1 MPSADRGPQSPPYRG
16 QRRAAPRVL
25 AARVLLIPAR
35 LLLARGL
42 LIPTRLLLAGTLVA
56 GLAGCQTTAEKSAA
70 LAKKFHR
77 ETIDQHGLSISR
89 PSRYVKVLDATLVH
103 DANGTAAVVS
113 LESNAAHPLRGVPI
127 AITLTSPQG
136 RVLYQNNGP
145 GLDPSL
151 TSTPLLLPHRVFTW
165 VDDQVQASAFPAQ
178 ITVRVGE
185 AAPGPPAPATIVVQG
200 AHLAEDPA
208 NEETAARGTV
218 VNHSEMSQENLV
230 VFAVARKGG
239 KVVAAGRAV
248 LSNLAGRASSPFEVF
263 FIGDPR
269 HAQLELSVGEAAA

>member
-1 MPSADRGPQSPPYRG
+1 
-16 QRRAAPRVL
+16 
-25 AARVLLIPAR
+25 
-35 LLLARGL
+35 
-42 LIPTRLLLAGTLVA
+42 
-56 GLAGCQTTAEKSAA
+56 

-77 ETIDQHGLSISR
+77 ETIDQHGLSISQ

-103 DANGTAAVVS
+103 DATGTAAVVT
-113 LESNAAHPLRGVPI
+113 LQSNAAHPLRGVPI

-136 RVLYQNNGP
+136 HVLYQNNGP

-151 TSTPLLLPHRVFTW
+151 TSAPLLLPHRVFTW
-165 VDDQVQASAFPAQ
+165 VDDQVQASAFPARV
-178 ITVRVGE
+178 TARVGE
-185 AAPGPPAPATIVVQG
+185 AATGPFAPPIVAVQG

-218 VNHSEMSQENLV
+218 VNRSEVSQENLV
-230 VFAVARKGG
+230 VFAVARKAG

-248 LSNLAGRASSPFEVF
+248 LSSLAGHASSPFEVF

-269 HAQLELSVGEAAA
+269 HARLELSAPPTTPR

>member
-1 MPSADRGPQSPPYRG
+1 VPSADRGPQSPSGRAGGLVAHRASIARG
-16 QRRAAPRVL
+16 LPTPTRLPTRTR
-25 AARVLLIPAR
+25 LLIPAR
-35 LLLARGL
+35 LLLA
-42 LIPTRLLLAGTLVA
+42 GTLVA
-56 GLAGCQTTAEKSAA
+56 ALTGCQTTAEKSAA

-89 PSRYVKVLDATLVH
+89 PSRYVKVLDATVVH

-113 LESNAAHPLRGVPI
+113 LKSNAAHPLRGVPI

-151 TSTPLLLPHRVFTW
+151 TSTPLLLPHHVFTW
-165 VDDQVQASAFPAQ
+165 VDDQIQAGAFPAQ
-178 ITVRVGE
+178 VTARVGE

-208 NEETAARGTV
+208 NEGTAARGTV
-218 VNHSEMSQENLV
+218 VNRSGLSQQNLV
-230 VFAVARKGG
+230 VFAVARKDG

-248 LSNLAGRASSPFEVF
+248 LSSLAARASSPFEVF

-269 HAQLELSVGEAAA
+269 HAQLELSVGEASA